1 VNFWHIDLCI
11 KLSTEDLKSVSLF
24 CSIIL
29 VNCLLSQEDYINFR
43 IAIPSERS
51 ESSLYKTI
59 RMLDMRTD
67 TRNIGLFD
75 ARNEEA
81 SMRLIAFPSIAVQLS
96 DLLTEINPND
106 GGDGELL
113 LVLYELK
120 MLESHWKK
128 NYKGAV
134 NFSAELY
141 SHFGPTYKRIATI
154 DTWEFFEDEE
164 MLTERVML
172 REGQLI
178 GSFIKSNLNNA
189 RPLDKIILTENDLT
203 EIDVKKKMEYPL
215 YTSEE
220 LTDGIYTDL
229 YSLLYLHPNRL
240 YKKVTM
246 QINQYNSP
254 TDSVDGKPILAIIS
268 DGYLFLNHYGRMNQS
283 YRNGLDYRFTTKVK
297 NTKHLT
303 HYLPYWHLIKE
314 ILVHKNSN
322 EPSDETKK
330 MEFRFNP
337 RNGTIVPH
345 LRLE

>member
-1 VNFWHIDLCI
+1 M
-11 KLSTEDLKSVSLF
+11 KLVGLF
-24 CSIIL
+24 CSLVL
-29 VNCLLSQEDYINFR
+29 VNFLLSQEDYINFR

-51 ESSLYKTI
+51 ESSLYRTI

-75 ARNEEA
+75 AKNGRA
-81 SMRLIAFPSIAVQLS
+81 QMRLIALPSIAVQLS
-96 DLLTEINPND
+96 ELLTEINPND

-120 MLESHWKK
+120 MLESHRKK

-134 NFSAELY
+134 SFSAELY

-154 DTWEFFEDEE
+154 DTWEFFEDKEI
-164 MLTERVML
+164 LTERIMY

-178 GSFIKSNLNNA
+178 GSFLKSNLNNA
-189 RPLDKIILTENDLT
+189 RPLDKITLTENDLT

-229 YSLLYLHPNRL
+229 NSLLYLHPNGL
-240 YKKVTM
+240 YKKATM
-246 QINQYNSP
+246 QINQYNYP
-254 TDSVDGKPILAIIS
+254 KDSVDGKPILAIIS
-268 DGYLFLNHYGRMNQS
+268 DGYLFLNHYGRMTQS

-297 NTKHLT
+297 STKHLT
-303 HYLPYWHLIKE
+303 HYLPYWHSINE
-314 ILVHKNSN
+314 ILDDKNSS
-322 EPSDETKK
+322 ESSDETKQI
-330 MEFRFNP
+330 EFRFNP
-337 RNGTIVPH
+337 RNGTIVPQ
-345 LRLE
+345 LRLEQ